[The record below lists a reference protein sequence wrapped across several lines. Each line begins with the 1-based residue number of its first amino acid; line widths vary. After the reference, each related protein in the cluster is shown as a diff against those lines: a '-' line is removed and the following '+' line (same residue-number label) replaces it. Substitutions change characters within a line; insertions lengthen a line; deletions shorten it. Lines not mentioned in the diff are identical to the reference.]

1 MWATNVHSRVTTIEY
16 FWNINVVYFVDY
28 SSTFVF
34 LNNNININIIPD
46 KTGFYSNSNI
56 MAERITRITR
66 IIQLQKMLEA
76 NYFLD
81 KLLIFRNSFIC
92 QGLPLAVE

>member
-1 MWATNVHSRVTTIEY
+1 MMVIFQERERVVWATNVHSRVTTFEY

-46 KTGFYSNSNI
+46 KTGFYSNSNT
-56 MAERITRITR
+56 MAERITQVT
-66 IIQLQKMLEA
+66 
-76 NYFLD
+76 
-81 KLLIFRNSFIC
+81 
-92 QGLPLAVE
+92 